1 MSDSRIPFTEFFPHR
16 VCINLDRRP
25 ERWERMQARVAAAG
39 VGAVK
44 RFPAVDGGGVGV
56 PASWPFSSGAY
67 GCLQSH
73 LAVVRE
79 ARAQKQES
87 VLIMED
93 DVVFA
98 DGFHDEFQ
106 ERVRGLPGDWDML
119 FFGCLHNE
127 PPEPA
132 APGLGRLRISFSTF
146 MYAVRQSVYDAF
158 IFLNQRE
165 RYPVDKNN
173 LFLQRRF
180 RCYCF
185 LPHLAW
191 VDDSYSDAQGVP
203 CTHWYIRD
211 SMALG
216 GARMTAMEK
225 RTTAIIPYRET
236 GNRDRSVRNLRH
248 VAQCYRS
255 LFSVFIVEQNERP
268 HLKRQALPS
277 GCEYAHVPGPGRELA
292 CVAALDRFAAE
303 KDYFIV
309 SDANVVCQ
317 RMEIAASLLKCTE
330 YDAVGSF
337 ATYLDLDDADSDL
350 LLSGREYHTERYRV
364 RARRGRFREYFAAT
378 TAGLRTLST
387 SALIGDA
394 DNPECPGLRIFDSP
408 GSALCLSQGQP
419 GQLANGARH
428 IG

>member
-1 MSDSRIPFTEFFPHR
+1 MSDSCTSLAEFFPHR

-25 ERWERMQARVAAAG
+25 ERWKRMQARFAAAG
-39 VGAVK
+39 IEAVE
-44 RFPAVDGGGVGV
+44 RFPAVDGDGRGV

-67 GCLQSH
+67 GCLRSH

-79 ARAQKQES
+79 ARAQKRES
-87 VLIMED
+87 ILIMED

-98 DGFHDEFQ
+98 DGFHEQFQ
-106 ERVRGLPGDWDML
+106 ERVRSLPADWDML
-119 FFGCLHNE
+119 FFGCLHFE

-146 MYAVRQSVYDAF
+146 MYAIRRTVYDAF

-173 LFLQRRF
+173 LFLQKRY

-185 LPHLAW
+185 MPHLAW

-216 GARMTAMEK
+216 GDRMKAVEK
-225 RTTAIIPYRET
+225 RTAVVIPYRDA
-236 GNRDRSVRNLRH
+236 GNRDRGLRNFRY
-248 VAQCYRS
+248 VARCYGS
-255 LFSVFIVEQNERP
+255 LFSVLIVEQNERP
-268 HLKRQALPS
+268 HLNPEALPP
-277 GCEYAHVPGPGRELA
+277 GCEYAHVPGPGNDVA
-292 CVAALDRFAAE
+292 CVAALDRFAQE

-309 SDANVVCQ
+309 SDPNVVCT
-317 RMEIAASLLKCTE
+317 RMEMRASLAKCAE
-330 YDAVGSF
+330 HDAVGSF
-337 ATYLDLDDADSDL
+337 ATYLDLDEADSDL

-364 RARRGRFREYFAAT
+364 RARRGRFREYFTAT
-378 TAGLRTLST
+378 TAGLRTLCT
-387 SALIGDA
+387 SKFSGDGGET
-394 DNPECPGLRIFDSP
+394 ECPGMRIFDSP
-408 GSALCLSQGQP
+408 GSALCLSQGRL
-419 GQLANGARH
+419 GQLANRG
-428 IG
+428 GC